1 MGVPGM
7 LTKIVD
13 KIKGLGD
20 IDLGL
25 PDAFNLVGILKMIAK
40 TCGKLLGAIPL
51 PKPPSLSPADAIQKI
66 MDKIDGMECPSMPS
80 GMPSLPEMLSRLKED
95 AVNLGS
101 DLPRPPVSLP
111 GKKVLQSCIDIL
123 TSVKIPKPDIDF
135 GVHFGVKLPGL
146 PSAPKVQ
153 MGEGPKKNEYLE
165 IRAKPIL
172 PKRVSGA
179 SRFVC
184 LEIAYVIQAGARCY
198 RRGYTGSVTTGD
210 IDVLTS
216 AGSSIYNKIG
226 GLLPGST
233 KKAPSKPSGKGAAP
247 VDEDGDEA

>member
-1 MGVPGM
+1 MGTLHALPRFVVVGSF
-7 LTKIVD
+7 D
-13 KIKGLGD
+13 FLGGFFSSLYPSFAFGSSEE
-20 IDLGL
+20 IDLCVERERKNEWE
-25 PDAFNLVGILKMIAK
+25 DVEEWVK
-40 TCGKLLGAIPL
+40 
-51 PKPPSLSPADAIQKI
+51 
-66 MDKIDGMECPSMPS
+66 
-80 GMPSLPEMLSRLKED
+80 RLWKRRRG
-95 AVNLGS
+95 NTL
-101 DLPRPPVSLP
+101 
-111 GKKVLQSCIDIL
+111 
-123 TSVKIPKPDIDF
+123 KPDIDF
-135 GVHFGVKLPGL
+135 GAHFGVKLPGL
-146 PSAPKVQ
+146 PSAPKLPGIGGKAPKVK

-233 KKAPSKPSGKGAAP
+233 KKAPSKPSGKGAAH